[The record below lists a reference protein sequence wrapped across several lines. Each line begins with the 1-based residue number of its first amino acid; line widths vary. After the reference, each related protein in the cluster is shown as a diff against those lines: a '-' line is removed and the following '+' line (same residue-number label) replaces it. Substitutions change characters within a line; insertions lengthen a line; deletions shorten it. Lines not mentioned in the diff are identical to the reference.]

1 MNSIKKILFAIR
13 DPFARRQSGLAK
25 AIELAE
31 GYQAS
36 LELFHAL
43 SSPVFVGLEPLL
55 ARPASDL
62 EQDLL
67 ARARLRLESIAA
79 AGIRRGVD
87 ISCHVAWDYPPH
99 EAILRRAARGHADL
113 IVAECHQAGPRL
125 GWLMRHADWELLR
138 LSKLPVLLLRSSR
151 RYREPV
157 LLAAVDP
164 SHRHA
169 KPTDLDAG
177 ILAGAK
183 SMAGAL
189 HGTVHAVHVC
199 DIPATPV
206 LGLDPSSN
214 PYSLALDT
222 DAFRKQA
229 RREFMA
235 LTAEA
240 GVPPRNRHLVYGD
253 PAKQIPL
260 VTRTAGAAIV
270 VMGALSRSGLKRLF
284 IGNTAEKI
292 LDDLPADVLV
302 IKPASFS
309 KQVGA
314 RTRGMRV
321 VTTSAFTP
329 FPT

>member
-1 MNSIKKILFAIR
+1 MNPIRKILFAIK
-13 DPFARRQSGLAK
+13 DPFARRQPGLAK

-31 GYQAS
+31 GYGAS

-55 ARPASDL
+55 AKPAPDL
-62 EQDLL
+62 ERDVLG
-67 ARARLRLESIAA
+67 RTRKRLESIAA
-79 AGIRRGVD
+79 AGLRRGAD

-99 EAILRRAARGHADL
+99 EAILRRATRTHTDL

-157 LLAAVDP
+157 VLAAVDP

-169 KPTDLDAG
+169 KPIDLDAG
-177 ILAGAK
+177 ILAGAR
-183 SMAGAL
+183 SMARAL
-189 HGTVHAVHVC
+189 QGSVHAVHVC
-199 DIPATPV
+199 EIPAMPV
-206 LGLDPSSN
+206 LGLDPSTN
-214 PYSLALDT
+214 PYSLVLDQ
-222 DAFRKQA
+222 DAFKKQA

-235 LTAEA
+235 LMSEA
-240 GVPPRNRHLVYGD
+240 GVPARHRHLVYGD

-270 VMGALSRSGLKRLF
+270 AMGAISRSGLKRLF

-302 IKPASFS
+302 MKPASFS
-309 KQVGA
+309 KQVSA

-321 VTTSAFTP
+321 LRTSAFSP
-329 FPT
+329 LPA